1 MANHTPRAGKRQ
13 PKTLARECNELLA
26 GSGLVVRDWQRSNL
40 EPVPAHKRF
49 TLETADGDDWG
60 EVPDIYALHAELSGK
75 QWQANASTMAIK

>member
-26 GSGLVVRDWQRSNL
+26 GSGLVVRDWQLSNL

-49 TLETADGDDWG
+49 YLETIDGDDWD
-60 EVPDIYALHAELSGK
+60 EVPDIYAFHADLSSK
-75 QWQANASTMAIK
+75 EVMK